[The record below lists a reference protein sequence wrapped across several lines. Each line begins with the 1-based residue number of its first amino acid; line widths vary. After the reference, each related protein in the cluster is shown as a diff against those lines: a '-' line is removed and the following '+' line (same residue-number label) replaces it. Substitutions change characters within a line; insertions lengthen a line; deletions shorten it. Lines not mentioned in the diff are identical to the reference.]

1 MRRSPRFAA
10 LAYMLGT
17 LYGVA
22 WITPR
27 LLAQSPSS
35 PEGTSP
41 TPPPTVQAG
50 TAAAAE
56 HPNRKAMDPLL
67 AMIRNMTLEQKTQL
81 MENIKAWQQVSP
93 DVKQA
98 LRNRESLIRK
108 KLKDEV
114 DAALGDTPISNEQRS
129 VFEDRYREE
138 RKKIDAALR
147 AELEA
152 RRRESLDGVVQRL
165 KKTLIE
171 PTAPATAS
179 PVVP

>member
-1 MRRSPRFAA
+1 
-10 LAYMLGT
+10 MLGT
-17 LYGVA
+17 LHGVPWA
-22 WITPR
+22 LPR
-27 LLAQSPSS
+27 LLAQSPASS
-35 PEGTSP
+35 EASST
-41 TPPPTVQAG
+41 TPPPTAQVG

-108 KLKDEV
+108 KLKEEV

-138 RKKIDAALR
+138 RKKIDTALR
-147 AELEA
+147 AELET
-152 RRRESLDGVVQRL
+152 RRRESLEEVVQRL

-171 PTAPATAS
+171 PAPPEQRA
-179 PVVP
+179 P